1 MGDFI
6 NKVAWGLNIVF
17 SNGLGYPRTSWL
29 IAGGA
34 KDELT
39 FKDYLRRHQLPTQ
52 VWYNAAPGVTAHDKE
67 RNSRIRDGLEKEN
80 ISDTELKQWIR
91 LFG

>member
-1 MGDFI
+1 MGWDI
-6 NKVAWGLNIVF
+6 RE
-17 SNGLGYPRTSWL
+17 RTGL

-52 VWYNAAPGVTAHDKE
+52 VWYDATPGVTAYDME
-67 RNSRIRDGLEKEN
+67 RNRAFARGWK
-80 ISDTELKQWIR
+80 R
-91 LFG
+91 RR